1 MNWQKDRYG
10 WYHGV
15 LVPSSNLFYNGYVNQ
30 LWSKSVAMRVGTD
43 FLNILSQPW
52 RANPE
57 KQVFSF
63 LMAVTKEA
71 LVLEGAGQELLSR
84 REARLSGFP
93 STRASMRTGE
103 LERNKASMQIVLN
116 QESGVSPSSLFV
128 S

>member
-1 MNWQKDRYG
+1 
-10 WYHGV
+10 
-15 LVPSSNLFYNGYVNQ
+15 
-30 LWSKSVAMRVGTD
+30 
-43 FLNILSQPW
+43 
-52 RANPE
+52 
-57 KQVFSF
+57 
-63 LMAVTKEA
+63 MAVTKEA